1 MSLRKDETLKYLILL
16 LLIALPLFSLG
27 LTNHGLW
34 SADEPRVAEIGR
46 EMAITGNW
54 VVPTLNQRPFL
65 EEPPLYYGVLALTF
79 KIFGISDRVVRI
91 PSALFGLAAVIATF
105 FIGNLLFGPRVA
117 LLSALILT
125 TGGEYFR
132 VAHTVIVDGALTF
145 FIVSGMA
152 LFITGYLSSAN
163 RKRSLCYILLYISC
177 TLAFYT
183 KGFIGIVIPGL
194 AILSFLVADKN
205 LKEIFKMRLW
215 LGVTYYLF
223 CNDPPLVH

>member
-1 MSLRKDETLKYLILL
+1 VSLGKEQTLKYLILL
-16 LLIALPLFSLG
+16 LLIALTLFSLG

-46 EMAITGNW
+46 EMAISGDW

-65 EEPPLYYGVLALTF
+65 EEPPFYYGVLALTF
-79 KIFGISDRVVRI
+79 KIFGVSDRVVAI

-117 LLSALILT
+117 LLSALILA

-132 VAHTVIVDGALTF
+132 VAHTVIVDSALT
-145 FIVSGMA
+145 
-152 LFITGYLSSAN
+152 LFIICTMGLFAAGYLTESTR
-163 RKRSLCYILLYISC
+163 RKLFYYVLSYVFAG
-177 TLAFYT
+177 LAFYT

-205 LKEIFKMRLW
+205 LKEFSRCGYGSGL
-215 LGVTYYLF
+215 LSF
-223 CNDPPLVH
+223 C